1 MPESLLIANRGEIAV
16 RIARTAGDLGVE
28 TVAVY
33 AEDDAAS
40 LHTREADRAVSLGA
54 TGVPAYLDGAAII
67 AAAQAAGCDAVH
79 PGYGFLSES
88 ATFAAACQQAGLTF
102 VGPAPETLALFGDKA
117 AARALAQRCGVPLL
131 AGTSAAVTLA
141 EARDFLAALGPGG
154 AVMLKAVAGGGGR
167 GMRPVTSAADLAE
180 AFTRASSEATGAF
193 GSGELYVEELM
204 TRARHVEVQIVG
216 DGTGAV
222 THLWDRECSLQRQRQ
237 KLIEIAPAFGL
248 PETLRAQL
256 LRAAVTLGAAARYR
270 GVGTIE
276 FLVDARPGAAP
287 RFAFIEANAR
297 LQVEH
302 TVTETVL
309 GLDLV
314 AIQLKIADGADLVKL
329 GLTEDSRP
337 APRGAALQARV
348 NLESMMADGSARP
361 AGGVLSA
368 YDPPSGPG
376 VRIDGF
382 GYAGYA
388 TSARYD
394 PLLAKVIVAADDLAA
409 AAARARRALSE
420 FKVDGARTNIAF
432 LQALLKSPALTD
444 GELHTRYVEEHA
456 AELLAAAG
464 DRVRY
469 FEPAGAQ
476 QRRAGT
482 RVDPVDPLAVLDLRP
497 GDGAGGGAAAV
508 AGDAGPRADFGPGP
522 EGTVAVPAPMQGVV
536 ISYAVAAGDPVL
548 PGQPVAVLEAL
559 KMEHVV
565 VSTAAGVVR
574 EITLEVGDTIF
585 EGTPVVFIEPTGA
598 GGEYVGAAAPDPEA
612 IRPDLAEVQRLHF
625 LATDEGRPAAT
636 GKRHAQGRRTIRE
649 NIADLCDPG
658 TFTEYGPTVTA
669 ARMRTDS
676 WETLEERMART
687 AADGM
692 VIGVGQVNG
701 ALVGPQN
708 ARCAVVA
715 YDYSVLA
722 GTQGTKSHQK
732 TDRMLRV
739 AQQYQLPVVLYS
751 EGGGGRAGGGS
762 GPAAPEGAA
771 RSIGALST
779 RTWRELGKL
788 SGQVPI
794 VGVNSGY
801 CFAGNVV
808 LLGAC
813 DVIIATRDSSLGIGG
828 PAMIEGGG
836 LGAYAPG
843 EVGPVSI
850 QEPNGVIDIVVE
862 DEAEATATAR
872 AYLSYFQG
880 RTGSWTAHDQ
890 LPLRHIVPENRRAVY
905 DIRTVIETLA
915 DVGSV
920 LELRPRWATSMITAL
935 IRVEGHPVGVIAN
948 NSNSPSGGAIES
960 AGADKAARFMQLC
973 DAFDI
978 PMLSLIDCPGN
989 MVGPVA
995 EQTALIRH
1003 CARMYVAGAN
1013 LTVPYFNVVLRK
1025 AYGLGAIAMAA
1036 GSFDETF
1043 FSISWPTGEFAGM
1056 GLEGQIKLGRRAE
1069 LQAITDIPARRAR
1082 YDELVADAYAW
1093 SRALNA
1099 GTVFEVDDVID
1110 PADTRKW
1117 LVMGLNSLPP
1127 RPAREGKKRA
1137 WIDTW

>member
-1 MPESLLIANRGEIAV
+1 MPRSLLIANRGEIAV

-54 TGVPAYLDGAAII
+54 AGVPAYLDGANII
-67 AAAQAAGCDAVH
+67 AIARQAGCDAIH

-88 ATFAAACQQAGLTF
+88 GAFAGACEQAGLTF
-102 VGPAPETLALFGDKA
+102 VGPSPETLAVFGDKA

-131 AGTSAAVTLA
+131 AGISRAVTLA
-141 EARDFLAALGPGG
+141 EARDFLQGLGPGG

-167 GMRPVTSAADLAE
+167 GMRPVTSLADLGA
-180 AFTRASSEATGAF
+180 AFERASSEARGAF
-193 GSGELYVEELM
+193 GSGDLYAEELM
-204 TRARHVEVQIVG
+204 PRARHIEVQIAG

-222 THLWDRECSLQRQRQ
+222 SHLWDRECSLQRQRQ

-248 PETLRAQL
+248 PEAVRTEMLQ
-256 LRAAVTLGAAARYR
+256 AAVALGAAVGYR

-309 GLDLV
+309 GRDLV
-314 AIQLKIADGADLVKL
+314 AIQLKIADGAALGGL
-329 GLTEDSRP
+329 GLAQADVP
-337 APRGAALQARV
+337 APRGVALQARV
-348 NLESMMADGSARP
+348 NLESMTADGTARP
-361 AGGVLSA
+361 AGGVLAA
-368 YDPPSGPG
+368 YDQPSGPG
-376 VRIDGF
+376 VRVDGF

-409 AAARARRALSE
+409 VTARARRALSE
-420 FKVDGARTNIAF
+420 FKITGVKTNIAF
-432 LQALLKSPALTD
+432 LQALLKSPALAA

-456 AELLAAAG
+456 ADLLAAAD
-464 DRVRY
+464 DRARY
-469 FEPAGAQ
+469 FEPASAQ
-476 QRRAGT
+476 QRRAGA
-482 RVDPVDPLAVLDLRP
+482 RVDPMDPLALLGLRA
-497 GDGAGGGAAAV
+497 GDGTGAGEPAV
-508 AGDAGPRADFGPGP
+508 AGPQTDFPAGP
-522 EGTVAVPAPMQGVV
+522 EGTVAVPAPMQGAM
-536 ISYAVAAGDPVL
+536 ISFAVAPGDTVL
-548 PGQPVAVLEAL
+548 AGQPVAVMEAL

-565 VSTAAGVVR
+565 RSEAAGVVR
-574 EITLEVGDTIF
+574 EVALQVGDTIF
-585 EGTPVVFIEPTGA
+585 EGTPILFIEPQEVA
-598 GGEYVGAAAPDPEA
+598 GEYVGAAPPDPDE
-612 IRPDLAEVQRLHF
+612 IRPDLADVLRLHF
-625 LATDEGRPAAT
+625 LATDEGRQAAT
-636 GKRHAQGRRTIRE
+636 GKRHGQGRRTIRE
-649 NIADLCDPG
+649 SIADLCDPG
-658 TFTEYGPTVTA
+658 TFTEYGATVTA
-669 ARMRTDS
+669 ARLRSDS
-676 WETLEERMART
+676 WEVIEERVVRT

-701 ALVGPQN
+701 ELVGPQN

-722 GTQGTKSHQK
+722 GTQGRKNHQK
-732 TDRMLRV
+732 TDRMLRI
-739 AQQYQLPVVLYS
+739 AQQYKLPVVLYS
-751 EGGGGRAGGGS
+751 EGGGGRTGTGS
-762 GPAAPEGAA
+762 GPPTPEGAA
-771 RSIGALST
+771 TSVGSLST

-788 SGQVPI
+788 SGLVPI

-813 DVIIATRDSSLGIGG
+813 DVIIATRHSSIGIGG

-836 LGAYAPG
+836 LGAYAPS

-862 DEAEATATAR
+862 DEDEATAVAKT
-872 AYLSYFQG
+872 YLSYFQG
-880 RTGSWTAHDQ
+880 RAASWTAHDQ

-915 DVGSV
+915 DVGTV
-920 LELRPRWATSMITAL
+920 LELRPRWATSMITSF

-960 AGADKAARFMQLC
+960 AGADKASRFMQLC

-978 PMLSLIDCPGN
+978 PMVSLIDTPGN

-995 EQTALIRH
+995 EKTALIRH

-1082 YDELVADAYAW
+1082 YDTLVAEAYAW

-1099 GTVFEVDDVID
+1099 GMVFEVDDVVD

-1117 LVMGLNSLPP
+1117 LVMGLNSMPP
-1127 RPAREGKKRA
+1127 VPAREGKKRA
-1137 WIDTW
+1137 WVDTW

>member
-40 LHTREADRAVSLGA
+40 LHTRAADRAVALPA
-54 TGVPAYLDGAAII
+54 AGVPAYLDGAAII
-67 AAAQAAGCDAVH
+67 AAAQAAGCGAVH
-79 PGYGFLSES
+79 PGYGFLSENG
-88 ATFAAACQQAGLTF
+88 AFAAACEQAGLTF
-102 VGPAPETLALFGDKA
+102 VGPTPETLEIFGDKA
-117 AARALAQRCGVPLL
+117 AARALAERCGVPVL
-131 AGTSAAVTLA
+131 AGISAAVTLE
-141 EARDFLAALGPGG
+141 EARDFLVGLGPGG
-154 AVMLKAVAGGGGR
+154 AIMLKAVAGGGGR
-167 GMRPVTSAADLAE
+167 GMRPVTSLADLDQ
-180 AFTRASSEATGAF
+180 AFVRAASEARGAF
-193 GSGELYVEELM
+193 GSGELYVEELL

-222 THLWDRECSLQRQRQ
+222 AHLWDRECSLQRQRQ

-248 PETLRAQL
+248 PGALRAGM
-256 LRAAVTLGAAARYR
+256 LRAAVRLGSAVHYR
-270 GVGTIE
+270 GVGTVE

-309 GLDLV
+309 GRDLV
-314 AIQLKIADGADLVKL
+314 AIQLSIADGADLGGL
-329 GLTEDSRP
+329 GLTQDSVP
-337 APRGAALQARV
+337 APRGVALQARV
-348 NLESMMADGSARP
+348 NLESMTADGSARP
-361 AGGVLSA
+361 GGGVLSA
-368 YDPPSGPG
+368 YDQPSGPG
-376 VRIDGF
+376 VRVDGF

-420 FKVDGARTNIAF
+420 FKIGGVRTNIAF
-432 LQALLKSPALTD
+432 LQALLKSPALAA

-464 DRVRY
+464 DRARY
-469 FEPAGAQ
+469 FEPAGAP
-476 QRRAGT
+476 QRRAGA
-482 RVDPVDPLAVLDLRP
+482 RVDPMDPLALLDLQP
-497 GDGAGGGAAAV
+497 GAGPGADEAA
-508 AGDAGPRADFGPGP
+508 DAGPRADFPPGP
-522 EGTVAVPAPMQGVV
+522 EGTLAVPAPMPGVV
-536 ISYAVAAGDPVL
+536 ISYAVAEGDMVL
-548 PGQPVAVLEAL
+548 PGQPVAVMEAL

-565 VSTAAGVVR
+565 HSEAAGVVR
-574 EITLEVGDTIF
+574 EIPLEVGDSIF
-585 EGTPVVFIEPTGA
+585 EGTPILFIEPREA
-598 GGEYVGAAAPDPEA
+598 DGEYVDAAAPDPEE

-625 LATDEGRPAAT
+625 LATDQGRPAAT

-649 NIADLCDPG
+649 TITDLCDPG

-669 ARMRTDS
+669 ARLRSDTWD
-676 WETLEERMART
+676 TVEERMLRT

-701 ALVGPQN
+701 ELVGPEN

-722 GTQGTKSHQK
+722 GTQGVKNHQK
-732 TDRMLRV
+732 TDRMLRI
-739 AQQYQLPVVLYS
+739 AQRYKLPVVLYS

-762 GPAAPEGAA
+762 GPPIPEGAA
-771 RSIGALST
+771 RAIGALST
-779 RTWRELGKL
+779 RTWLELGKL
-788 SGQVPI
+788 SGLVPI
-794 VGVNSGY
+794 VGINSGY

-813 DVIIATRDSSLGIGG
+813 DVIIATRDSSIGIGG

-836 LGAYAPG
+836 LGAYAPS

-862 DEAEATATAR
+862 DEAEANAVAKT
-872 AYLSYFQG
+872 YLSYFQG
-880 RTGSWTAHDQ
+880 RLGSWSAHDQ

-915 DVGSV
+915 DVGTV
-920 LELRPRWATSMITAL
+920 LELRPRWATSMITAF

-948 NSNSPSGGAIES
+948 NCNSPSGGAVES
-960 AGADKAARFMQLC
+960 AGADKASRFMQLC

-978 PMLSLIDCPGN
+978 PILSLIDTPGN

-995 EQTALIRH
+995 EKTALIRH

-1093 SRALNA
+1093 ARALNA
-1099 GTVFEVDDVID
+1099 GMVFEVDDVID
-1110 PADTRKW
+1110 PADTRRW
-1117 LVMGLNSLPP
+1117 LVMGLNAMPP
-1127 RPAREGKKRA
+1127 KPARDGKKRA